1 MTIKEKKFKIVF
13 RRGRPL
19 TKVVLIAMI
28 TLCTV
33 ALVAIG
39 ITVKQEQARLK
50 AAKSNAFTEEQE
62 KKELNEKIDQL
73 GSDESI
79 KDIAADELDMYPEG
93 TIIVN
98 TEEKK

>member
-1 MTIKEKKFKIVF
+1 MKRCYIA
-13 RRGRPL
+13 
-19 TKVVLIAMI
+19 VLCCAILGACNVLE
-28 TLCTV
+28 TDTE
-33 ALVAIG
+33 ALMKPPV
-39 ITVKQEQARLK
+39 
-50 AAKSNAFTEEQE
+50 FTEEQE